1 MTYDD
6 NSMLDLLTNTSNV
19 NSFAK
24 AVGDFT
30 SELARPIID
39 HKKIDAME
47 TIVIVRSRQNAEVR
61 KCTVEAIRQALISG
75 NLAPE
80 AQQEA
85 IRVLENLILYKSLFM
100 VKEQILNLAILYN
113 YSFINVLPFSQPQ
126 AKPL

>member
-39 HKKIDAME
+39 HKKSMLWK
-47 TIVIVRSRQNAEVR
+47 Q
-61 KCTVEAIRQALISG
+61 LLLSG
-75 NLAPE
+75 VDKML
-80 AQQEA
+80 
-85 IRVLENLILYKSLFM
+85 K
-100 VKEQILNLAILYN
+100 
-113 YSFINVLPFSQPQ
+113 
-126 AKPL
+126 